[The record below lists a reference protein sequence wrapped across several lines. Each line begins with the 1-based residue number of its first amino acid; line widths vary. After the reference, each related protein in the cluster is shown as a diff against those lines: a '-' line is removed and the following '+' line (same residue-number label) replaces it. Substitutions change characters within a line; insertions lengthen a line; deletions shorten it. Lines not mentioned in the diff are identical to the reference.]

1 MSFAVPQVFISST
14 SEFAAERK
22 QLEQTLRSLQ
32 DFEFEPYIYEEDAA
46 GPQSPEARLRRIL
59 DDSEIVVLIL
69 GASYGTPF
77 PGRPISIVEWEYEY
91 AREAQKELKGYV
103 RNAPAADPR
112 QAAFIAR
119 VREFRGGTW
128 CRMFAEASELLSY
141 VVNDVKRW
149 RLDSWKL
156 FRDTSVERRRWK
168 DKVILGTG
176 AFVALA
182 TVLGTV
188 GGALADV
195 PMEKLVL
202 ILASG
207 MAMLAGLGWLLKTD
221 VF

>member
-1 MSFAVPQVFISST
+1 MSFAIPQVFISST

-22 QLEQTLRSLQ
+22 QLEQELASLK
-32 DFEFEPYIYEEDAA
+32 DFDFKPYIYEADAA
-46 GPQSPEARLRRIL
+46 GPQSPEARLRAIL

-103 RNAPAADPR
+103 RNATAADPR

-128 CRMFAEASELLSY
+128 CRMFSQASELLSY

-149 RLDSWKL
+149 RLDSWQA
-156 FRDTSVERRRWK
+156 FRSTSVERRRWK
-168 DKVILGTG
+168 DRVILGTG
-176 AFVALA
+176 AVVALA
-182 TVLGTV
+182 TVLGTI

-195 PMEKLVL
+195 PVEKLAL
-202 ILASG
+202 ILGSG
-207 MAMLAGLGWLLKTD
+207 VAMLIGLGWLLKSD